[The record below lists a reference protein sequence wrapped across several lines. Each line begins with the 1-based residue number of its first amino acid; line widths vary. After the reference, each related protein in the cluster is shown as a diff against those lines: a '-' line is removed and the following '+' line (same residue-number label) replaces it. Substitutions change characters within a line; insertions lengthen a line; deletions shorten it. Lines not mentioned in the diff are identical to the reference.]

1 MKKILVVDNHLVIL
15 KFMTHLLEGMGHTVI
30 TAEDGLAALDVLE
43 SYRPEIIFIDLIMP
57 RIDGK
62 KLCRIIRNMP
72 ELKSVFIVILSAV
85 AAEDNLDFISLG
97 ANACIAKC
105 PPKIMKDYISA
116 LLDSPDFGASQGL
129 QNKILGCEA
138 IKQRQIS
145 KELLQSGRH
154 YQEILHHLS
163 EGVIELASNERIIF
177 VNSTAVDLIHMP
189 EEKVLGSGFRDLFQ
203 KQYQDKIIELLK
215 GNYINSNNNPN
226 PFTLPLN
233 GSQVEIKVIPVKG
246 GEENAKIVILND
258 VTEHK
263 KMELQL
269 RYAQKMEAVG
279 TLSGG
284 IAHDFNNI
292 LMGIQGNVSLAL
304 LNINLEEANYLKL
317 KNIEKYVNNGAKLT
331 RQLLEYS
338 RGGKYEVKTTDLN
351 KIIKKQIDLFSPTR
365 KEITIIGDYDPELWP
380 VEVDQGQIEQ
390 VLLNFY
396 INSSQAMQG
405 CGKLFIKTKNIIIPA
420 NHKFPFNVNSGRY
433 ANVTVTD
440 TGAGISSD
448 NIDKI
453 FDPFFTTKEVGVGSG
468 LGLASVYGII
478 KNHGGFI
485 DVKSTLGKGASFLF
499 YLPVSNN
506 KVKKEKIVFEDI
518 AKADETVLLVDDEE
532 MIIDVGKS
540 ILEYMGYSVLTAR
553 SGKEALDIIKNSF
566 ILKREGRAS
575 AAVSVKPDLVIL
587 DMIMPDMDGG
597 AVYDAI
603 REMCPDIKVV
613 LSSGYSENGKINKI
627 MERGC
632 NGFIQKPFNLKQL
645 SQKIRTVIDDSQ
657 SLRMAAQ
664 N

>member
-1 MKKILVVDNHLVIL
+1 MKKILVVDNHPVIL

-30 TAEDGLAALDVLE
+30 TAQDGLAALDVLE

-72 ELKSVFIVILSAV
+72 ELKSAFIVILSAV

-97 ANACIAKC
+97 ANACIAKS
-105 PPKIMKDYISA
+105 PPKIMKDYICA
-116 LLDSPDFGASQGL
+116 LLDAPDFGASQGL
-129 QNKILGCEA
+129 HDKTLGCEG
-138 IKQRQIS
+138 ISQRQIS

-163 EGVIELASNERIIF
+163 EGVIELAANERIIF
-177 VNSTAVDLIHMP
+177 LNSSAVALISMP
-189 EEKVLGSGFRDLFQ
+189 EEKLLGSGFRDLFQ
-203 KQYQDKIIELLK
+203 KQYQDKIIELLE
-215 GNYINSNNNPN
+215 GNYINPDNDPN
-226 PFTLPLN
+226 YFTVALN
-233 GSQVEIKVIPVKG
+233 DHQVKIKVIPITGDEK
-246 GEENAKIVILND
+246 NAKIVILTD

-279 TLSGG
+279 TLAGG

-304 LNINLEEANYLKL
+304 LNLSLEEVNYLKL
-317 KNIEKYVNNGAKLT
+317 KNIETYVNNGAKLT

-338 RGGKYEVKTTDLN
+338 RGGRYEVKTTDLN
-351 KIIKKQIDLFSPTR
+351 SIIKKQIDLFAPTR
-365 KEITIIGDYDPELWP
+365 KEITIIGDYESELWP

-390 VLLNFY
+390 VLLNLY

-405 CGKLFIKTKNIIIPA
+405 CGKIFIKTKNIIIPA
-420 NHKFPFNVNSGRY
+420 QHTFPFEVNPGRY
-433 ANVTVTD
+433 ANIAITD
-440 TGAGISSD
+440 TGTGISPD
-448 NIDKI
+448 IIKKI

-468 LGLASVYGII
+468 LGLASAYGII

-485 DVKSTLGKGASFLF
+485 DVKSTLGKGASFLI

-532 MIIDVGKS
+532 MIIDVGKG
-540 ILEYMGYSVLTAR
+540 ILEYMGYFVLTAK
-553 SGKEALDIIKNSF
+553 SGKEALDIVSNSF
-566 ILKREGRAS
+566 ILDGERKAS
-575 AAVSVKPDLVIL
+575 AVVGVKPDLVIL
-587 DMIMPDMDGG
+587 DMVMPDMDGG
-597 AVYDAI
+597 VVYDAI
-603 REMCPDIKVV
+603 REICPDIKVI
-613 LSSGYSENGKINKI
+613 LSSGYSENENINKI
-627 MERGC
+627 LQRGC

-645 SQKIRTVIDDSQ
+645 SKKIREVLDDSQ

-664 N
+664 S